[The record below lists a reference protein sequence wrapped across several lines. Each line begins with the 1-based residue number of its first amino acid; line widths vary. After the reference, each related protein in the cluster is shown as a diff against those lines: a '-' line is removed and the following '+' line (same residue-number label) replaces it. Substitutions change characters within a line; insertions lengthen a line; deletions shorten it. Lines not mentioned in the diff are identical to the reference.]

1 MGKWLAYDTDET
13 GRLEVYLMPFRH
25 GGGKWQLSTS
35 GGGCSRWRAD
45 GKELFY
51 MSLDN
56 KLMSVEISE
65 QASSVVIGKVQPLF
79 QANPVP
85 RAPECMYDVTP
96 GGQKFVVVTL
106 ALEPGSHPL
115 TLALNWPRCSKNND
129 K

>member
-1 MGKWLAYDTDET
+1 
-13 GRLEVYLMPFRH
+13 
-25 GGGKWQLSTS
+25 
-35 GGGCSRWRAD
+35 
-45 GKELFY
+45 

-56 KLMSVEISE
+56 KLMSDEISE

-115 TLALNWPRCSKNND
+115 TLALNWPALLKKQRQVMP
-129 K
+129 